1 MGNTKYNS
9 LKHQY
14 RLSSYK
20 YSLPV
25 EKKLIVL
32 MKELKKNLKS

>member
-25 EKKLIVL
+25 EKIDSFDERV
-32 MKELKKNLKS
+32 KKNLKS